1 MQMTANDLNKR
12 QLPWEIDGQN
22 ECLRR
27 QCLSTYTHC
36 LFLEKL
42 IFYLSNFHLVL
53 VVSLGVSTT
62 VSQPF

>member
-12 QLPWEIDGQN
+12 QLPWEIYRQN
-22 ECLRR
+22 ESLQR
-27 QCLSTYTHC
+27 QCLSTHTHC
-36 LFLEKL
+36 LFLEKVF
-42 IFYLSNFHLVL
+42 FYLSDFHLVL